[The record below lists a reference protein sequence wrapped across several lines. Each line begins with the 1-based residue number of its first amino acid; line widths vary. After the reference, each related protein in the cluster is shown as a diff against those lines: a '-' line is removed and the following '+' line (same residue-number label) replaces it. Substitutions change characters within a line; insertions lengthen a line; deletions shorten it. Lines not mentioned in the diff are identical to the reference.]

1 MTANSVHA
9 RLQAVGKRKS
19 NDTPRRVYVFLRRA
33 LSRLRPE
40 FYAVCAVENIE
51 GVVPPGAGEA
61 IFVPSCVILAVQVRK
76 SAAMRRYV

>member
-19 NDTPRRVYVFLRRA
+19 NDTPRQVYVFLRRA
-33 LSRLRPE
+33 HSRLRPE
-40 FYAVCAVENIE
+40 FYAFCASENIA
-51 GVVPPGAGEA
+51 GAPPRGAGEA
-61 IFVPSCVILAVQVRK
+61 IFAPSCVILAVQVRK